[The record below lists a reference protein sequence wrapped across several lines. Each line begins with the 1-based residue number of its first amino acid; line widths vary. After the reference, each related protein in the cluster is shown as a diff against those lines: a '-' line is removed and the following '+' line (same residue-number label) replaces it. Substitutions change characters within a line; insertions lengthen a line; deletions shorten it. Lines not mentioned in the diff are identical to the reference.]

1 MPTFT
6 KENDQKS
13 KTAKKARRGILTNHE
28 KEYLLSSGCYNSY
41 KEHVIKLKTKKTFNE
56 DLPLLFSL
64 RPDYLDVRTFHMVRS
79 RTEHEVVDTPVDDE
93 PILLDIFEDRLI
105 DAVMLLY
112 RLYEE
117 QIQEEIMKVKSKRKV
132 AEKEVWKKVNKIIRK
147 GKDKVRQGNKA
158 IQEYKQRQTLGT

>member
-1 MPTFT
+1 
-6 KENDQKS
+6 
-13 KTAKKARRGILTNHE
+13 
-28 KEYLLSSGCYNSY
+28 
-41 KEHVIKLKTKKTFNE
+41 
-56 DLPLLFSL
+56 
-64 RPDYLDVRTFHMVRS
+64 MVRS